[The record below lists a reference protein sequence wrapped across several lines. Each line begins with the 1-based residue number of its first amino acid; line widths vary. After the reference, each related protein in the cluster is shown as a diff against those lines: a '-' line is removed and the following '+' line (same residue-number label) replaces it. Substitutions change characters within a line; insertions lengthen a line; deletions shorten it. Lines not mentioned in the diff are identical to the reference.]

1 MNLEPL
7 DGNTF
12 LDLDAIMFVRFDGV
26 DEDETAILKFR
37 NGEAETLTGESA
49 RQLHNRLSHR
59 EDGSGPLTEPAPTF
73 TPEGSGPTIKASSPT
88 SIHLR
93 TLVVQNSS
101 VLLGRNKAWFHR
113 TSEDGRALIL
123 AFVNAKGSC
132 SVRTFEADR
141 GTNLGKHYRSGN
153 YQEQF
158 ADLLDG
164 ATELTVDSQPNLERD
179 CKQRLPERLL
189 AYLRKQIENTGMKE

>member
-12 LDLDAIMFVRFDGV
+12 VDLDAIMFVRFDGV

-59 EDGSGPLTEPAPTF
+59 EDGSSPPTEPVPTF
-73 TPEGSGPTIKASSPT
+73 SPEESGPTIKASSPI

-132 SVRTFEADR
+132 SVRTFDADR

-179 CKQRLPERLL
+179 CRERLPKELL
-189 AYLRKQIENTGMKE
+189 AYFRRQIS